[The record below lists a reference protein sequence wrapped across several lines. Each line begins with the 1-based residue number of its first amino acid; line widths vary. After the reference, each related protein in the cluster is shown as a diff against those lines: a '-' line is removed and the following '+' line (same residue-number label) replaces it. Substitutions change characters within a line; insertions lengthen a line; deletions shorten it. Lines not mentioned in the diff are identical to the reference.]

1 MLIATKRGAGYDG
14 HWNNFSGDRAGTK
27 NAATAS
33 GRAKAMST
41 DWREKEREFLSGLK
55 PDTGRDLG
63 EWMRVIAAQNLPHRN
78 DIIDWLRQQ
87 GFTFAR
93 ASWLERIHH
102 NAGQPIYLDGN
113 WQQQQDAQAE
123 AENMA
128 AEPRLAVAA
137 GGGRVM
143 IAGAAPSLAPA
154 GKPPQPLA
162 PTAKMPTPAPVLTPV
177 AAPAA
182 EVQQASSSATAPQ
195 DTGRSDTAMV
205 PPPAER
211 CSPPSPL
218 AAPRSEIDEVLAKGK
233 AYRPLA
239 AVVLR
244 AVETAVP
251 ATITSAGPSHLSF
264 YYEGRIFGLLAVS
277 GKDLR
282 LALAPVDA
290 PEGGGLQPAKLPV
303 TLAKFAQ
310 GLPRMIVLTDAR
322 QVDDGFVNLIR
333 LAARV

>member
-1 MLIATKRGAGYDG
+1 
-14 HWNNFSGDRAGTK
+14 
-27 NAATAS
+27 
-33 GRAKAMST
+33 MST

-102 NAGQPIYLDGN
+102 NAGRPIYLDGA
-113 WQQQQDAQAE
+113 WQQQQDGLADT
-123 AENMA
+123 ENLV

-137 GGGRVM
+137 GGRRMV
-143 IAGAAPSLAPA
+143 I
-154 GKPPQPLA
+154 
-162 PTAKMPTPAPVLTPV
+162 

-182 EVQQASSSATAPQ
+182 SLAQAVQPPPPLAKTPTLNPALTPVPSTNVDVQKTANSATAPT
-195 DTGRSDTAMV
+195 DTGTADKAM
-205 PPPAER
+205 A
-211 CSPPSPL
+211 PPSDERPSTPSQPS
-218 AAPRSEIDEVLAKGK
+218 AAAAEIDAVLAKAK

-239 AVVLR
+239 TFVLR
-244 AVETAVP
+244 EIELAVP
-251 ATITSAGPSHLSF
+251 LARVSTGPGHLLLSH
-264 YYEGRIFGLLAVS
+264 EGKPFALLAIS

-282 LALAPVDA
+282 LALAPIGTA
-290 PEGGGLQPAKLPV
+290 EGVCLPPTRLPV
-303 TLAKFAQ
+303 TLTKAAQ
-310 GLPRMIVLTDAR
+310 ELPHMIVLTDAR
-322 QVDDGFVNLIR
+322 QVDTGLINLVK